1 MYNECIL
8 CAMLIEMVPKRKRAY
23 VIVLFAVVIVCWLK
37 ILLWNL
43 PLPILNNQRYYR
55 GASMKVVVTVF
66 YESLCPDSKYFLTKQ
81 LLPTFKVAESIME
94 VQLAPYGKARQ
105 NELNGKISFNCQH
118 GPTECQANIY
128 HACATKIIED
138 PLLRLQVITCMIRDN
153 RVPQDAM
160 HKCAKQHN
168 IDDTLIQ
175 KCFDSNQGLDLL
187 KLNGE
192 ATHALRPPVTF
203 IPTITIDGS
212 QGRQASIL
220 KDLFS
225 EVCKAVSDVAEA
237 ENICQNKTSYSL
249 NI

>member
-1 MYNECIL
+1 
-8 CAMLIEMVPKRKRAY
+8 
-23 VIVLFAVVIVCWLK
+23 
-37 ILLWNL
+37 
-43 PLPILNNQRYYR
+43 
-55 GASMKVVVTVF
+55 MKVVVTVF